1 MKYGFGVDIGG
12 TTIKIGLFSVEGDLI
27 EKWEIPTN
35 KTDNGKHILKEIADF
50 IHRTI
55 EEKNIDKTDVLGVG
69 LGVPGPVNKNGVVNG
84 CVNLGWNAFNVEK
97 EFNEIS
103 GFSVKVG
110 NDANVAALGEMWQGA
125 GKGYQDVLMVTLGTG
140 VGGGCV
146 LDGKIVSGIHG
157 AGGEIGHMPVKNDEP
172 IACNCGNHGCLEQ
185 YVSATGIVTQAK
197 KMLENDYAPGFY
209 VKHFVKDLK
218 IAVDEAHF
226 PLYGVNRVI
235 KEYVDLMDRGMSDL
249 GTQCLIEYFRKP
261 QIKAVIFDM
270 DGLMFNTEKM
280 FKDEFKEKAKELG
293 VSCPDYFPE
302 PLIGCDS
309 RKVALY
315 EEMYP
320 GVTQVMEEIQDER
333 VDYFFKYFKEP
344 GSANMV
350 GLQNLIAYIEENKIP
365 YAVASSSHPQAIKK
379 FLSHAGFVLSPNVIV
394 SSKEGYKSKPAPDV
408 FLAAAERLGVE
419 PENCLVLDDS
429 KHGIMAA
436 ANAKMHSIFIQDQ
449 IAPDDEMKEYI
460 QESCTDLNGVIDY
473 LKRCK

>member
-35 KTDNGKHILKEIADF
+35 KAENGKYILTEIADF

-55 EEKNIDKTDVLGVG
+55 KEKNIDKTDVFGVG

-157 AGGEIGHMPVKNDEP
+157 AGGEIGHRPVKDDEP

-197 KMLENDYAPGFY
+197 KVLDQDARSSSLRNYECLEAKHVYDEAKNGDVVANEIVDSTCKILAKALAQICSVIDPEIIVIGGGVSKAGDILTSRITQSFKKYVFNACAQTPIVLAKLENDAGMYGC
-209 VKHFVKDLK
+209 VKSLF
-218 IAVDEAHF
+218 
-226 PLYGVNRVI
+226 
-235 KEYVDLMDRGMSDL
+235 
-249 GTQCLIEYFRKP
+249 
-261 QIKAVIFDM
+261 
-270 DGLMFNTEKM
+270 
-280 FKDEFKEKAKELG
+280 
-293 VSCPDYFPE
+293 
-302 PLIGCDS
+302 
-309 RKVALY
+309 
-315 EEMYP
+315 
-320 GVTQVMEEIQDER
+320 
-333 VDYFFKYFKEP
+333 
-344 GSANMV
+344 
-350 GLQNLIAYIEENKIP
+350 
-365 YAVASSSHPQAIKK
+365 
-379 FLSHAGFVLSPNVIV
+379 
-394 SSKEGYKSKPAPDV
+394 
-408 FLAAAERLGVE
+408 
-419 PENCLVLDDS
+419 
-429 KHGIMAA
+429 
-436 ANAKMHSIFIQDQ
+436 
-449 IAPDDEMKEYI
+449 
-460 QESCTDLNGVIDY
+460 
-473 LKRCK
+473 

>member
-35 KTDNGKHILKEIADF
+35 KAENGKHILKEIADF

-55 EEKNIDKTDVLGVG
+55 KEKNIDKTDVFGVG

-103 GFSVKVG
+103 GFRVKVG

-197 KMLENDYAPGFY
+197 KVLDQDARSSSLRNYECLEAKHVYDEAKNGDVVANEIVDSTCKILAKALAQICSVIDPEIIVIGGGVSKAGDILTSRITQSFKKYVFNACAQTPIVLAKLENDAGMYGC
-209 VKHFVKDLK
+209 VKSLF
-218 IAVDEAHF
+218 
-226 PLYGVNRVI
+226 
-235 KEYVDLMDRGMSDL
+235 
-249 GTQCLIEYFRKP
+249 
-261 QIKAVIFDM
+261 
-270 DGLMFNTEKM
+270 
-280 FKDEFKEKAKELG
+280 
-293 VSCPDYFPE
+293 
-302 PLIGCDS
+302 
-309 RKVALY
+309 
-315 EEMYP
+315 
-320 GVTQVMEEIQDER
+320 
-333 VDYFFKYFKEP
+333 
-344 GSANMV
+344 
-350 GLQNLIAYIEENKIP
+350 
-365 YAVASSSHPQAIKK
+365 
-379 FLSHAGFVLSPNVIV
+379 
-394 SSKEGYKSKPAPDV
+394 
-408 FLAAAERLGVE
+408 
-419 PENCLVLDDS
+419 
-429 KHGIMAA
+429 
-436 ANAKMHSIFIQDQ
+436 
-449 IAPDDEMKEYI
+449 
-460 QESCTDLNGVIDY
+460 
-473 LKRCK
+473 

>member
-12 TTIKIGLFSVEGDLI
+12 TTIKIGLFSVDGDLI

-55 EEKNIDKTDVLGVG
+55 KGKNIDKTDVLGVG

-157 AGGEIGHMPVKNDEP
+157 AGGEIGHMLVKDDEP

-197 KMLENDYAPGFY
+197 KTLEQDTRSSSLRNYASLEAKNIYDEAKNGDEIANEVVNLTCKILAKSLAQVCCVIDPEIIVIGGGVSKAGDILTSRISTFFKEYAFHACENTPIVLAKLENDAGMYGC
-209 VKHFVKDLK
+209 VKSLF
-218 IAVDEAHF
+218 
-226 PLYGVNRVI
+226 
-235 KEYVDLMDRGMSDL
+235 
-249 GTQCLIEYFRKP
+249 
-261 QIKAVIFDM
+261 
-270 DGLMFNTEKM
+270 
-280 FKDEFKEKAKELG
+280 
-293 VSCPDYFPE
+293 
-302 PLIGCDS
+302 
-309 RKVALY
+309 
-315 EEMYP
+315 
-320 GVTQVMEEIQDER
+320 
-333 VDYFFKYFKEP
+333 
-344 GSANMV
+344 
-350 GLQNLIAYIEENKIP
+350 
-365 YAVASSSHPQAIKK
+365 
-379 FLSHAGFVLSPNVIV
+379 
-394 SSKEGYKSKPAPDV
+394 
-408 FLAAAERLGVE
+408 
-419 PENCLVLDDS
+419 
-429 KHGIMAA
+429 
-436 ANAKMHSIFIQDQ
+436 
-449 IAPDDEMKEYI
+449 
-460 QESCTDLNGVIDY
+460 
-473 LKRCK
+473 